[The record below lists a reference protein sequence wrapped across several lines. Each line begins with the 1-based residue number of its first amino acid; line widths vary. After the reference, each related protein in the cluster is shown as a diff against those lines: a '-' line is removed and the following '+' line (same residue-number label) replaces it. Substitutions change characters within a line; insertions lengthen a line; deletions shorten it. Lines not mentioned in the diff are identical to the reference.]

1 MHQTN
6 EYLELDKLDIW
17 MKIYLD
23 AIYRLANRIEMNNV
37 MYLIN
42 ILHYSFLFLFKFYT
56 FCTFLK

>member
-23 AIYRLANRIEMNNV
+23 AIYRLA
-37 MYLIN
+37 
-42 ILHYSFLFLFKFYT
+42 K
-56 FCTFLK
+56 